1 VLHWADV
8 VFTHTRWL
16 AFNDTFSTT
25 RLYRAM
31 QRLKSVKAIYFGMEV
46 KIFCLVVYFADK
58 STLVHVLPLTQLQ
71 SLCSQQRYQYKQL
84 FLLVNK

>member
-1 VLHWADV
+1 MVDRADV

-16 AFNDTFSTT
+16 AFNDTFSIT

-46 KIFCLVVYFADK
+46 NILFGGIF
-58 STLVHVLPLTQLQ
+58 
-71 SLCSQQRYQYKQL
+71 RR
-84 FLLVNK
+84 